1 MNINT
6 EFQNFLPITPE
17 QKLGLEQQI
26 LSDGKI
32 INPLIIGKYPKDG
45 GFAEELIDGH
55 CRYEIAQK
63 NKLPYKTETLNFENI
78 EEVYKWIFK
87 QQKNKRNWNEW
98 MEYEA
103 LQKLKEKLL
112 EIGKEKQ
119 IRKPNSVLAIIAKT
133 GKLLPCFNVSF
144 CFSFP
149 ISNNFS
155 LSFCTASYSRH

>member
-1 MNINT
+1 MNINS
-6 EFQNFLPITPE
+6 EFQNFLPIPPE

-32 INPLIIGKYPKDG
+32 LHPLIIGKYPKDG
-45 GFAEELIDGH
+45 GFTEELIDGH

-63 NKLPYKTETLNFENI
+63 NKLLYKTETLNFENI

-103 LQKLKEKLL
+103 VQKLKEKLL
-112 EIGKEKQ
+112 EIGKETQ
-119 IRKPNSVLAIIAKT
+119 GQRT
-133 GKLLPCFNVSF
+133 DLLPIIGKKSQHNTREEIAEELGWGHSKVSQAD
-144 CFSFP
+144 
-149 ISNNFS
+149 IVSNNA
-155 LSFCTASYSRH
+155 TAET

>member
-1 MNINT
+1 MNINS
-6 EFQNFLPITPE
+6 EFKNFLPITPE
-17 QKLGLEQQI
+17 QKFGLEQQI

-78 EEVYKWIFK
+78 EDVYRWIFK

-103 LQKLKEKLL
+103 VQKLKEKLF
-112 EIGKEKQ
+112 EIGKKNLKLSKGRG
-119 IRKPNSVLAIIAKT
+119 IKGLPIIGKPFIEHNTREEIAKEL
-133 GKLLPCFNVSF
+133 GWGHSKEIGRAHV
-144 CFSFP
+144 
-149 ISNNFS
+149 
-155 LSFCTASYSRH
+155 